1 MLSSAN
7 ESIGTGSAD
16 TPDFCVNN
24 PPFHIRE
31 NNDAATSSKA
41 IKFSLITQHLHFS
54 KIIDLDFDGDEQLI
68 SATKKCHNLFVRHP
82 PPKL

>member
-16 TPDFCVNN
+16 TPDFCDND

-31 NNDAATSSKA
+31 NNDAATSSKT
-41 IKFSLITQHLHFS
+41 INFPSLHRIY
-54 KIIDLDFDGDEQLI
+54 I
-68 SATKKCHNLFVRHP
+68 SVKS
-82 PPKL
+82 